1 MTGVYNKVGVESG
14 SDNGTG
20 GEVRQGGVLG
30 VLGAALT
37 FLSVLLILLTFP
49 FTAWSCVQ
57 VVLEY
62 ERAVIFRLG
71 RVVKGSAKGP
81 GLIWFIPWLDVVQK
95 VDLRTLPIYIY
106 PQQVL
111 TADSV
116 PLLVD
121 AVVFFRVVDPTL
133 WFTRVQNGC
142 DATVWLVQATLRA
155 ALGAHTLTDLL
166 TQRPSI
172 ATRMEEV
179 LHSGSRPWG
188 IQVQRVELRDLKLP
202 ISLQRSLASE
212 AEAERRA
219 RAMMIVA
226 EGEVKASRALRE
238 AASELSSVAL
248 HLRYLQTLATV
259 DSSASIVVW
268 ILPTGIL
275 Q

>member
-1 MTGVYNKVGVESG
+1 MTGIYNKVGVAGG
-14 SDNGTG
+14 SDHGTG
-20 GEVRQGGVLG
+20 GEVRRGGVLG
-30 VLGAALT
+30 VLGAVLT
-37 FLSVLLILLTFP
+37 FLSVLFILLTFP
-49 FTAWSCVQ
+49 LTAWSCVQ

-71 RVVKGSAKGP
+71 RVVKGPAKGP
-81 GLIWFIPWLDVVQK
+81 GLIWFIPWLDDVQK
-95 VDLRTLPIYIY
+95 VDLRTFSAYLCPH
-106 PQQVL
+106 QVL

-121 AVVFFRVVDPTL
+121 AVVFYRVVDPTL

-142 DATVWLVQATLRA
+142 VATLWLVQASLRA

-166 TQRPSI
+166 TQRSSI

-179 LHSGSRPWG
+179 LHTSSWLWG
-188 IQVQRVELRDLKLP
+188 VQVQRVEIRDLRVP
-202 ISLQRSLASE
+202 ISLQRCLAAE
-212 AEAERRA
+212 AEAERMG

-226 EGEVKASRALRE
+226 EGELKASRTLRA
-238 AASELSSVAL
+238 AASELSPVAL
-248 HLRYLQTLATV
+248 HLRYLQTLASV

-268 ILPTGIL
+268 IVPTEIL